1 MRAVSHTSSC
11 ARYPLIALA
20 CLFACG
26 ILAAQFVAAGLLVVC
41 LLCGLFLFA
50 LGLACFA
57 MGKEN
62 IALFVVA
69 LAFFCAGMTMWL
81 VEKRNHSLA
90 GSVAQLYEDGV
101 LISGEP
107 VEVTGV
113 LESAPEAAPDEFYLT
128 LRVEKLRWREQED
141 AARGVVQLV
150 AAVRDAERLR
160 AYEQL
165 ELRYG
170 ARVRVMTT
178 LRREERFRN
187 PGVASAMEALERRG
201 FDATGIIKSP
211 LLIERLDDERVFL
224 PLALLYEWRQRLL
237 GEIDR
242 NFSAETAGVL
252 EAALLGNRNTISG
265 ATAERFRAGGTFHV
279 LVISGL
285 HISFLGLL
293 AFGLVRRITKR
304 RGWQFASTVMF
315 LWSYALAVGAG
326 ASVVRAALM
335 FTLVALAP
343 VLHRRIETFNSLGGA
358 VLALLVWRPADLF
371 DPSFQLTFLSV
382 FSIAALAWPVL
393 EKLQIV
399 GAWRLSR
406 ETPYPPVC
414 PRWWRV
420 LGETLFWSERA
431 WLAETKRASFRC
443 KLFKTALA
451 ARLEQWHIQRALRY
465 AFGAVVVSASVQL
478 GMLPLLILYF
488 HRLSFAS
495 LVLNIVVG
503 LLMAAESLIALA
515 ALIVAQA
522 SKLFAAPLFFVAEKL
537 NWSMTHSVDPLV
549 SAHVAYA
556 RLPEYTGW
564 LSVAYG
570 IYYVPLGILIFALIS
585 WNPLRR
591 GDSNEVAKAYRRA
604 RSTMPLLA
612 VAAFVL
618 TLVVII
624 AHPLS
629 ASRPDGKLRIDF
641 LDVGQ
646 GDAALVTM
654 PDGTTLLVDA
664 GGRPS
669 IGAGA
674 RSFDE
679 EDTDERYERDRRS
692 IGESVVSEYLWWRG
706 LDHIDYILPTHA
718 DADHINGF
726 NDVARNFKVQ
736 AALVA
741 RAPVANSEYAHFA
754 STMRGYGAPV
764 QMIGRGDV
772 LRFGNATA
780 ETLWP
785 QPTMNM
791 NAPSGNNDSVVLRLR
806 FGERVFLL
814 TGDMEKEAEA
824 ALLAAQ
830 DDVHCD
836 VIKVAHHG
844 SKTSSTQDFVMAV
857 HPAFAVVSVGLT
869 SPFGH
874 PDGNV
879 MERWRE
885 SGAQVLT
892 TGKSGTIT
900 VSTNGHDLNIETFV
914 KKMNLK

>member
-1 MRAVSHTSSC
+1 MRAIPHQSSC
-11 ARYPLIALA
+11 ALYPLIALA
-20 CLFACG
+20 CSFACG
-26 ILAAQFVAAGLLVVC
+26 ILVAQFVVPRPLIVC
-41 LLCGLFLFA
+41 LSCGLFLYAFA
-50 LGLACFA
+50 FVCFA
-57 MGKEN
+57 RRKERA
-62 IALFVVA
+62 ALYVLA
-69 LAFFCAGMTMWL
+69 LAFFFAGMTMAL
-81 VEKRNHSLA
+81 VEEKNDSLA
-90 GSVAQLYEDGV
+90 GSIRQLYEDGSLV
-101 LISGEP
+101 SGEP
-107 VEVTGV
+107 TEVTGV

-128 LRVEKLRWREQED
+128 LRVEALRWKGQERK
-141 AARGVVQLV
+141 ASGVVQLV
-150 AAVRDAERLR
+150 APVRDEAQRV

-170 ARVRVMTT
+170 ARLRVMTN

-187 PGVASAMEALERRG
+187 PGVASAIEALERRG
-201 FDATGIIKSP
+201 FDAVGTIKSP

-252 EAALLGNRNTISG
+252 GAALLGNRNTISR
-265 ATAERFRAGGTFHV
+265 ATAERFRVGGTFHV

-285 HISFLGLL
+285 HISFLGVL
-293 AFGLVRRITKR
+293 AFGLMRRVTKR
-304 RGWQFASTVMF
+304 RGWQFASTVIF

-358 VLALLVWRPADLF
+358 VLTLLVWRPADLF

-382 FSIAALAWPVL
+382 LSIAALAWPVIG
-393 EKLQIV
+393 KLQIV

-414 PRWWRV
+414 PRFWRV
-420 LGETLFWSERA
+420 LGETLFWSERN
-431 WLAETKRASFRC
+431 WQREMERANFRC
-443 KLFKTALA
+443 KLFKTTLA
-451 ARLEQWHIQRALRY
+451 VRLERWHVQRVLRY
-465 AFGAVVVSASVQL
+465 AFGAVVVSASVQI

-495 LVLNIVVG
+495 FVLNIAVG
-503 LLMAAESLIALA
+503 LLMAAESLIALT
-515 ALIVAQA
+515 ALLVAQVNGFLA
-522 SKLFAAPLFFVAEKL
+522 VPLFFLAEQL
-537 NWSMTHSVDPLV
+537 NWLMTHSVDPLA
-549 SAHVAYA
+549 SAHVASV

-564 LSVAYG
+564 LSAVYG
-570 IYYVPLGILIFALIS
+570 IYYVPLGLLIFALLR

-591 GDSNEVAKAYRRA
+591 DVPNSVAKGRRRA
-604 RSTMPLLA
+604 RFTMPL
-612 VAAFVL
+612 VAAAFIAMLVL
-618 TLVVII
+618 IV

-629 ASRPDGKLRIDF
+629 AHSADGKLRIDF

-654 PDGTTLLVDA
+654 PNGTTLLIDA
-664 GGRPS
+664 GGRPR
-669 IGAGA
+669 IGASA

-679 EDTDERYERDRRS
+679 DTDEPFERDRRS

-706 LDHIDYILPTHA
+706 LDHVDYILPTHA

-726 NDVARNFKVQ
+726 NDVARNFKVR

-741 RAPVANSEYAHFA
+741 RTPVANSEYAHFA
-754 STMRGYGAPV
+754 SSMREYGVPV
-764 QMIGRGDV
+764 QIIGRGDV

-780 ETLWP
+780 EVLWP
-785 QPTMNM
+785 QPTMN
-791 NAPSGNNDSVVLRLR
+791 ADAASGNDDSVVLRVR

-814 TGDMEKEAEA
+814 TGDMEKEAESALVA
-824 ALLAAQ
+824 AK

-836 VIKVAHHG
+836 LIKIAHHG
-844 SKTSSTQDFVMAV
+844 SKTSSTQEFVTAV
-857 HPAFAVVSVGLT
+857 HPSLAIVSVGLT

-914 KKMNLK
+914 KK

>member
-1 MRAVSHTSSC
+1 MRAVPHTSSC

-26 ILAAQFVAAGLLVVC
+26 ILAAQFVAAGLLIAC
-41 LLCGLFLFA
+41 LSCGLFLFA
-50 LGLACFA
+50 LALACFA
-57 MGKEN
+57 SGKEN
-62 IALFVVA
+62 IALIVIA
-69 LAFFCAGMTMWL
+69 LSFFCAGMTMWL

-90 GSVAQLYEDGV
+90 GSVGQLYEDGA

-113 LESAPEAAPDEFYLT
+113 LGSAPEAAPDEFYLT
-128 LRVEKLRWREQED
+128 LRVEKLRWREHERTT
-141 AARGVVQLV
+141 RGVVQLV
-150 AAVRDAERLR
+150 AAVRDKERR
-160 AYEQL
+160 HAYEQL

-170 ARVRVMTT
+170 ARIRVMTT

-187 PGVASAMEALERRG
+187 PGVSSALEALERRG
-201 FDATGIIKSP
+201 FDAAGIIKSP
-211 LLIERLDDERVFL
+211 LLIERLDDEHVFL

-252 EAALLGNRNTISG
+252 EAALLGNRNTISS

-285 HISFLGLL
+285 HISFLGFL
-293 AFGLVRRITKR
+293 AFGLARRVTKR
-304 RGWQFASTVMF
+304 RGWQFASTVLF

-343 VLHRRIETFNSLGGA
+343 VLNRRIETFNSLGFA

-382 FSIAALAWPVL
+382 LSIAALAWPVL
-393 EKLQIV
+393 EKLQAV

-406 ETPYPPVC
+406 ETPYPPLC

-431 WLAETKRASFRC
+431 WLVETKRASFRC
-443 KLFKTALA
+443 KLYKIALA
-451 ARLEQWHIQRALRY
+451 ARLERWHIQRVLRY
-465 AFGAVVVSASVQL
+465 AFGAVIVSASVQI

-495 LVLNIVVG
+495 LILNIVVG

-522 SKLFAAPLFFVAEKL
+522 SGFLAAPLFFLAEKL
-537 NWSMTHSVDPLV
+537 NWLMAHSVDPLV
-549 SAHVAYA
+549 SAHAAYA

-564 LSVAYG
+564 LSAVYG
-570 IYYVPLGILIFALIS
+570 IYYVPLGILIFALVA

-591 GDSNEVAKAYRRA
+591 GDSNEVAKAHWRA

-618 TLVVII
+618 TLVVIV

-646 GDAALVTM
+646 GDAALLTM
-654 PDGTTLLVDA
+654 PDGTTLLIDA
-664 GGRPS
+664 GGTPG

-679 EDTDERYERDRRS
+679 EETDEPFERDRRS

-726 NDVARNFKVQ
+726 NDVARNFKVR

-741 RAPVANSEYAHFA
+741 RAPAANSEYARFA
-754 STMRGYGAPV
+754 STMREYGVPV
-764 QMIGRGDV
+764 QLIGRGDV

-785 QPTMNM
+785 QPMMNM
-791 NAPSGNNDSVVLRLR
+791 NASSGNNDSVVLRVR

-824 ALLAAQ
+824 ALVAAH
-830 DDVHCD
+830 DDLHSD
-836 VIKVAHHG
+836 TIKVAHHG
-844 SKTSSTQDFVMAV
+844 SKTSSTQEFVTAV
-857 HPAFAVVSVGLT
+857 HPSLAVVSVGLT

-874 PDGNV
+874 PNPNV

-900 VSTNGHDLNIETFV
+900 VSTNGHDMNIETFV
-914 KKMNLK
+914 KQ